1 MFYSVKWI
9 VDRIFHAI
17 FIHCFFKLL
26 LTEISLFIA
35 YNLSLIQFYDMPLS
49 ELFHG
54 RYINSFRSFLFMKLQ
69 YSPLSQIVSISS
81 AKRNIHSNEEINI
94 RNRNIVVFKINIIFS
109 FFLFV
114 FYTILHCNH

>member
-9 VDRIFHAI
+9 VDRIFHTI
-17 FIHCFFKLL
+17 FFHCFFKLL

-94 RNRNIVVFKINIIFS
+94 RNRNIVVFKINIIFL